1 MKYKVTTP
9 RVCSAGAA
17 EFRVAAEA
25 GQRTVEDTAV
35 LQSAAARIGRQ
46 GLAVTG
52 RGGRTTAL

>member
-25 GQRTVEDTAV
+25 GQWPEDTAV